1 MSNKLRF
8 MYGGMRHLVQHS
20 RQLPKELLKQ
30 SRGIGVQWDS
40 WWSREM
46 FGLDVAM
53 LSPKRMLP
61 LLNVWQEEG
70 WGEEGVT
77 HFVWQIMALKFWI
90 NAVGDSLSTM
100 EVFVSHS
107 YDPRPI
113 SRKLLAKRLRLK
125 LRDDQGCDGI
135 RGRDLSQHFLTEDKL
150 SQKVSKSFCS
160 RIPDLSKMRLF
171 FFSLQDP
178 CFFPC
183 RNQYMIEQ
191 RISPTGFPQPDTLAC
206 AHWRQP
212 PKPDNSQPKFGG
224 SDSWG
229 GCLWCEVSVPFKK
242 SQNQKMPGKK
252 RWILTEKFPIVANQL
267 SNFFG
272 EKNNKNPHVL
282 TFWGHQLLAQ
292 MLLWG
297 AFEVNDMLML
307 DTAYLKF
314 YNTILIKL
322 Y

>member
-8 MYGGMRHLVQHS
+8 MYGGMPHLVQHS

-90 NAVGDSLSTM
+90 RCSWWQLINYGSHILTTHDPFPGSFWRSVCGSNYEMTRVVMGSEGETCLSI
-100 EVFVSHS
+100 FW
-107 YDPRPI
+107 
-113 SRKLLAKRLRLK
+113 LK
-125 LRDDQGCDGI
+125 TNYHKKYR
-135 RGRDLSQHFLTEDKL
+135 
-150 SQKVSKSFCS
+150 KVSVHVFRTSQRCVYS
-160 RIPDLSKMRLF
+160 S
-171 FFSLQDP
+171 
-178 CFFPC
+178 FPC
-183 RNQYMIEQ
+183 KILVSFLVKMSIWLNNGFHLPVFLNLTHWLV
-191 RISPTGFPQPDTLAC
+191 PTGGNHPSLTT
-206 AHWRQP
+206 H
-212 PKPDNSQPKFGG
+212 SQSLGAQIFK
-224 SDSWG
+224 G
-229 GCLWCEVSVPFKK
+229 GCLWCEVSGPVGHLKK
-242 SQNQKMPGKK
+242 PSKIAQQKTVDSHQKDSKSLQISYPIFFGKK
-252 RWILTEKFPIVANQL
+252 D
-267 SNFFG
+267 
-272 EKNNKNPHVL
+272 NKNPHVL

-297 AFEVNDMLML
+297 AFEVND
-307 DTAYLKF
+307 
-314 YNTILIKL
+314 ILIRFIWSSTIRFW
-322 Y
+322 